1 MSEIRYD
8 RLHDTHV
15 LIAPER
21 MHRPDCPVPLQA
33 DETTL
38 PKCPF
43 CEGNESMTPP
53 EIFALRYEGSFPNE
67 AGWRTRVIP
76 NLYKAVQIEAAH
88 QHHSG
93 MLERW
98 EGFGAHEVIID
109 TVRHCTSISQWNLNE
124 ACDWLK
130 TLRVRVADLRH
141 DERIEYISLFKN
153 EGYQAGSTQTHA
165 HTQLIAL
172 PMVPKQINDYYL
184 QCFEHYKATGKS
196 LMGSLIDQEE
206 HTMER
211 IVSQEG
217 DFTLF
222 CPYASAYPF
231 EMIISSKQPHG
242 QIDTLNDTAIEAVS
256 ALLLRAVKKL
266 DNQLGCSQFNLW
278 IATPPLKGKNDF
290 SVPLDE
296 AFRFSIRIMPRIYRY
311 GGFESGS
318 GMMINPVSPE
328 LAASLLK
335 GEQV

>member
-21 MHRPDCPVPLQA
+21 MHRPDCPTQSQTE
-33 DETTL
+33 ETAL
-38 PKCPF
+38 EKCPF

-53 EIFALRYEGSFPNE
+53 EIFALRREGSFPNE
-67 AGWRTRVIP
+67 TGWRTRVIP

-98 EGFGAHEVIID
+98 EGFGAHEVIVD
-109 TVRHCTSISQWNLNE
+109 TARHCTSINQWSVAE
-124 ACDWLK
+124 ASDWLR
-130 TLRVRVADLRH
+130 TLRTRVADLRR
-141 DERIEYISLFKN
+141 DQRIEYISLFKN
-153 EGYQAGSTQTHA
+153 EGYQAGSTQAHT

-172 PMVPKQINDYYL
+172 PMIPKQVNDYYL
-184 QCFEHYKATGKS
+184 QCFEYHKATGKA
-196 LMGSLIDQEE
+196 LMDSLIDQEE

-211 IVSQEG
+211 IVSTEG

-231 EMIISSKQPHG
+231 EMMISSKRFTG
-242 QIDTLNDTAIEAVS
+242 QIDTLGDTAIDAISV
-256 ALLLRAVKKL
+256 LLLRAVKKL

-278 IATPPLKGKNDF
+278 IGTPPLKGKSDF
-290 SVPLDE
+290 SVSVDDV
-296 AFRFSIRIMPRIYRY
+296 FRFSIRIMPRIYRY
-311 GGFESGS
+311 GGFEAGS
-318 GMMINPVSPE
+318 GMIINPVSPE

-335 GEQV
+335 GESV